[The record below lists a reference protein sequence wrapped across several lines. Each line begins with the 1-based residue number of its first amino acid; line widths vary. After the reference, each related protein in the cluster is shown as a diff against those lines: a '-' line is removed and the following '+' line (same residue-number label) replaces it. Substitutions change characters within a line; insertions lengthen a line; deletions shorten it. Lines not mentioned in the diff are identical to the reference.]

1 MILAVDIRKVWDRVV
16 DGLREVA
23 HQTDAEWRPE
33 DIYHAV
39 LSGKSFLFMDSSDPE
54 SFVVLNEYTHPY
66 LAERVMIVDIAYNKT
81 GDAIDRYQDQMEDI
95 AKEAGCAFIEFS
107 SPRMGFKRVAE
118 KHGYETICTIY
129 RKKLN
134 G

>member
-54 SFVVLNEYTHPY
+54 SFVVLNEYKHPY
-66 LAERVMIVDIAYNKT
+66 LAERVMIVDIAYNRT
-81 GDAIDRYQDQMEDI
+81 GDAIDRYQEQMEDI
-95 AKEAGCAFIEFS
+95 AREAGCAFIEFS

-118 KHGYETICTIY
+118 KHGYETVCTIY